1 MAGASG
7 QVMTEERKQSYAH
20 IMSSAGN
27 QLISEASAKVPRS
40 LKKVQKIQQAAY
52 NNDFELNP

>member
-20 IMSSAGN
+20 TITSGGN

-40 LKKVQKIQQAAY
+40 LKKVQKIQQAY
-52 NNDFELNP
+52 DNDLELNP